1 MSFHFIEIERTPG
14 VATLWLNR
22 PETHNAFNAGMIAEL
37 IAALRDLG
45 ADDAIR
51 AVVLAGRGRSF
62 CAGGDLAWMKAAGEA
77 DVETNLADARALAVL
92 LRTLA
97 ELPKPTLARVH
108 GAALG
113 GGMGLA
119 AACDICVASTDAV
132 FATTETRLGLI
143 PAVISPYVLR
153 AIGAR
158 HALRFFQTGERLS
171 AAEAHR
177 LGLAHEAV
185 ETGRLDATIAEIL
198 EALLQGGPQAL
209 AATKAL
215 VRDIAGRPVDDALV
229 EETARRIATTRA
241 GEEAREGLAAFLEKR
256 RSAWRL

>member
-1 MSFHFIEIERTPG
+1 MSFHLIEIERTPG

-45 ADDAIR
+45 ADDAVR

-62 CAGGDLAWMKAAGEA
+62 CAGADLAWMKATGEA
-77 DVETNLADARALAVL
+77 DFETNLADARELAAL

-119 AACDICVASTDAV
+119 AACDICIASTDAV
-132 FATTETRLGLI
+132 FATTEARLGLI
-143 PAVISPYVLR
+143 PSVISPYVLR

-158 HALRFFQTGERLS
+158 QALRYFQTAERFS

-177 LGLAHEAV
+177 LGLAHETV

-209 AATKAL
+209 AASKEL

>member
-1 MSFHFIEIERTPG
+1 MSFHLIEIQRSPG

-22 PETHNAFNAGMIAEL
+22 PETHNAFNAEMIAEL
-37 IAALRDLG
+37 IASLRDLG
-45 ADDAIR
+45 ADDAVR

-62 CAGGDLAWMKAAGEA
+62 CAGADLAWMKATGEA
-77 DVETNLADARALAVL
+77 DFETNLADARELAAV

-108 GAALG
+108 GPALG

-119 AACDICVASTDAV
+119 AACDICIASTDAV
-132 FATTETRLGLI
+132 FATTEARLGLI
-143 PAVISPYVLR
+143 PSVISPYVLR

-158 HALRFFQTGERLS
+158 QALRYFQTAERFS
-171 AAEAHR
+171 AAEAQR
-177 LGLAHEAV
+177 LGLAHETV
-185 ETGRLDATIAEIL
+185 ETGRLDARIAEIL
-198 EALLQGGPQAL
+198 QALLQCGPQAL
-209 AATKAL
+209 AASKEL

-229 EETARRIATTRA
+229 EGTARRIATTRA
-241 GEEAREGLAAFLEKR
+241 GDEAREGLAAFLEKR

>member
-1 MSFHFIEIERTPG
+1 MSFHLIEIERSPS

-22 PETHNAFNAGMIAEL
+22 PETHNAFDAEMIAEL

-45 ADDAIR
+45 ADDAVR

-62 CAGGDLAWMKAAGEA
+62 CSGADLAWMKATGEA
-77 DVETNLADARALAVL
+77 DFETNLADGRELAAL

-108 GAALG
+108 GPALG

-119 AACDICVASTDAV
+119 AACDICIAATDAV
-132 FATTETRLGLI
+132 FATTEARLGLI

-158 HALRFFQTGERLS
+158 QALRYFQTAERLS

-177 LGLAHEAV
+177 LGLAHETVDPA
-185 ETGRLDATIAEIL
+185 RLDATIAEIL
-198 EALLQGGPQAL
+198 DALLQGGPQAQ
-209 AATKAL
+209 AASKEL
-215 VRDIAGRPVDDALV
+215 VRDIAGRPVDDALA

-241 GEEAREGLAAFLEKR
+241 GDEAREGLAAFLEKR